1 MKLVKLLSSGLVMLF
16 LLGVGSALAQGEV
29 TKQLIVNRDG
39 KIGGQ
44 AISKGT
50 YEIRFE
56 DGKDGEAVVLKG
68 KKELLK
74 SQYKTLK
81 LDQPATNTTVVY
93 RVGSDGA
100 LQISRI
106 EFKGSNIALVFE

>member
-1 MKLVKLLSSGLVMLF
+1 MKLVKLLSSWLVIVF

-29 TKQLIVNRDG
+29 TKALVVNRDG
-39 KIGGQ
+39 KLGGQ

-50 YEIRFE
+50 YEIRFV

-68 KKELLK
+68 KKEMLK
-74 SQYKTLK
+74 SSYKTLK
-81 LDQPATNTTVVY
+81 LDQPAANTIVVY
-93 RVGSDGA
+93 RAASDGS

-106 EFKGSNIALVFE
+106 EFKGSTTALTFE